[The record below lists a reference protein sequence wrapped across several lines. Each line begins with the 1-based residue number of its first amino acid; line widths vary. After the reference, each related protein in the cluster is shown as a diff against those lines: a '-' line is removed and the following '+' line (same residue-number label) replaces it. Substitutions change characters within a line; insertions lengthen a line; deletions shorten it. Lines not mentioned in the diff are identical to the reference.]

1 MLEAPAT
8 ATPAAEPGKEADKP
22 GVKDLLKGIFGR

>member
-1 MLEAPAT
+1 MPEASGT
-8 ATPAAEPGKEADKP
+8 APPAAEPGKEADKP